1 MMTNELNPRVLLL
14 LLSAVGLITLP
25 HIGHIPW
32 PLSVLF
38 FSAWGWRLCGVWR
51 PRTLPN
57 AKVIFVLTLGSIGLL
72 FSLHTGV
79 WGRDAG
85 TAIFVTALGL
95 KLLEIHKKRDVYLVG
110 YLVFIVAASQF
121 LYQQTMAMAAYSL
134 LVCCVLLA
142 TLVAINSEQP
152 QNKTALRTAALLML
166 QALPLAAIIF
176 VVFPRMQAPTWM
188 LPMSDKNKALSG
200 LGDTLEPGSI
210 SQLALSPELA
220 FRVKFNGK
228 PPPKNQLY
236 WRGPVFS
243 YTDGT
248 VWSMAKNNADSAKQ
262 HQLHF
267 SGTAYQYSLL
277 QEPQRHHWVYALDMP
292 AQFDASVQRLR
303 NYQLT
308 SRTKVGEAAE
318 YALVSYTQYNTGDI
332 GPAESRENRQL
343 PGAPSPR
350 IIELVKQLQGF
361 EKKPEL
367 FIQQLLG
374 YFRQQPFSYSL
385 QPPLME
391 NKPIETFLFDVR
403 SGFCSHYATA
413 FVYLMRVADI
423 PARVVSGYQGG
434 EFNAVGQF
442 LEVRQANAHAWAEV
456 WLQGRGW
463 VRVDPTAAIA
473 PERIE
478 QDINLQGQIETGGV
492 SLIMFDADWQGRGLY
507 QIKKFWNNVD
517 YQWQRRIVNFG
528 SDHQN
533 LLISALGIGSLLERV
548 LWIFAAIGVVTLLL
562 AAWLLRVR
570 YRADDPAVIL
580 YRQFCQ
586 KMAKAGVPIRLGE
599 GANDFAERIRA
610 QKPEFAERVDEITR
624 LFVRLRYQRAPAE
637 DDLTQLKNRV
647 KGLAVWLK

>member
-1 MMTNELNPRVLLL
+1 MMANALNPRVLLL
-14 LLSAVGLITLP
+14 LLAAVGLITLP
-25 HIGHIPW
+25 HVGHIPW

-38 FSAWGWRLCGVWR
+38 FSSLGWRLFGIWW
-51 PRTLPN
+51 PRVLPD
-57 AKVIFVLTLGSIGLL
+57 AKVIFVLTLGGIGLL

-142 TLVAINSEQP
+142 TLVAINSELP
-152 QNKTALRTAALLML
+152 QNKTALRTAALIML
-166 QALPLAAIIF
+166 QALPMAAIVF
-176 VVFPRMQAPTWM
+176 VLFPRVQAPAWM

-200 LGDTLEPGSI
+200 LGDMLEPGSI

-248 VWSMAKNNADSAKQ
+248 VWTMAKNKTAASQA
-262 HQLHF
+262 QLSF
-267 SGTAYQYSLL
+267 FGTAYHYALL
-277 QEPQRHHWVYALDMP
+277 QEPQRHSWVYALDMA
-292 AQFDASVQRLR
+292 AQFDASLQRQSD
-303 NYQLT
+303 YQLT
-308 SRTKVGEAAE
+308 SRTKAGEAAE
-318 YALVSYTQYNTGDI
+318 YALVSYPQYNTGDI
-332 GPAESRENRQL
+332 TPAESLENRQL
-343 PGAPSPR
+343 PGTPSPR
-350 IIELVKQLQGF
+350 IVALVKQLQGF
-361 EKKPEL
+361 EGKPAL
-367 FIQQLLG
+367 FIQQVLG
-374 YFRQQPFSYSL
+374 HFRQQPFSYSL

-391 NKPIETFLFDVR
+391 NNPIETFLFDVR

-434 EFNAVGQF
+434 ELNAVGQF
-442 LEVRQANAHAWAEV
+442 LEIRQANAHAWTEV

-478 QDINLQGQIETGGV
+478 QDINLQQQIATGGTR
-492 SLIMFDADWQGRGLY
+492 LIVIDGDFQGRGLN
-507 QIKKFWNNVD
+507 QLRQFWNNVD

-528 SDHQN
+528 SGHQT
-533 LLISALGIGSLLERV
+533 LLLSALGIGSLLERL
-548 LWIFAAIGVVTLLL
+548 LWMLAAIGIVTLLL
-562 AAWLLRVR
+562 AAWLLRSR
-570 YRADDPAVIL
+570 SQQDDPAVVV

-586 KMAKAGVPIRLGE
+586 KMAKAGVAIRVGE
-599 GANDFAERIRA
+599 GAHDFAVRIHA
-610 QKPEFAERVDEITR
+610 QKPELGGRVDEITR
-624 LFVRLRYQRAPAE
+624 LFVGLRYQRSPAG
-637 DDLTQLKNRV
+637 DDLKTLKKRV
-647 KGLAVWLK
+647 KELAV